1 MASYDETRVPRGTSR
16 RWEVIVADDEP
27 KEGPAPR
34 RLTALE
40 VRDEHRVLQVLDA
53 AELAA
58 ITLLPE
64 GERLDRYGEY
74 LDLRDPARANF
85 LAEGSEIV
93 RRGQRIAAR
102 GDVEPRAWQALVSA
116 CGEVTGARRRRTA

>member
-16 RWEVIVADDEP
+16 RWEVVVADDEP
-27 KEGPAPR
+27 REGPAPR
-34 RLTALE
+34 RLSALE
-40 VRDEHRVLQVLDA
+40 VKDEHRVLQGLDPRD
-53 AELAA
+53 LPA

-64 GERLDRYGEY
+64 GEQLARYGEY

-93 RRGQRIAAR
+93 RRGQRIVAR
-102 GDVEPRAWQALVSA
+102 RGLDPAAWQELVRA
-116 CGEVTGARRRRTA
+116 CGDVTGARRRRTA